1 MLGSEVLQERRVAT
15 LRFAVPVTS
24 SLNSY
29 QEATVLSK
37 PLHAALLAGT
47 LSLINLVG
55 GAPAPA
61 SAAVASSQITAP
73 AGPAYTL
80 FDETLL
86 PNVPAVTVS
95 GTTSGSGSVALRCY
109 YGIGPNEY
117 EKVVEEVTPDGGSFS
132 VGVDAHALDVRPCV
146 LRAVPV
152 SDTKAH
158 PPGSPAE
165 EASDPFKGP
174 VIAGSRFEVEA
185 DDEVD
190 DYYEFEAASSP
201 GYLDIEAAGACGLVS
216 STLYAQGSLLAS
228 ANLFG
233 CNAAFFEANEPPSGK
248 STRSDLQVDGANAYT
263 PTTARFLEEDLKVT
277 IPGVPRL
284 SVTQTFDAATGLVSI
299 RELDPI
305 VKCSPEALFPPTST
319 SCKQFVATGVQL
331 ERTWQT
337 SSAGEVAMMTDSWSS
352 TDGNPHTLNALY
364 EQWFAF
370 DESEGGTFLF
380 PGAGAF
386 APAKRGD
393 AVTLPASGGAS
404 AIDYKEDAATPAAGD
419 GEHPQGA
426 VVYSRTPSEPLTVH
440 EGSDESKPTGTGTG
454 FSMPY
459 EATVPATGA
468 YTLQMGFVQA
478 YGLAE
483 VQALTQVVE
492 SSFAVP
498 QNTATPPAAPLAEAP
513 SVTVADTASRISR
526 IGAANGRVTFTLA
539 CSGAAGTSCEVRSS
553 LTTIEKLRGGRP
565 VAVAARTRDGKTKPG
580 TEAHPRRISV
590 GSSRL
595 TIPAGQ
601 RIAIAIALNATGRR
615 LLAKFG
621 RLPVHLNVIL
631 VNAGQRSAIIARNL
645 TVEPR
650 HKARKRH
657 RHHRRRR

>member
-1 MLGSEVLQERRVAT
+1 
-15 LRFAVPVTS
+15 
-24 SLNSY
+24 
-29 QEATVLSK
+29 VLSK
-37 PLHAALLAGT
+37 PLRAALLAGT
-47 LSLINLVG
+47 LSLINLI

-61 SAAVASSQITAP
+61 SAAVESSLIASP
-73 AGPAYTL
+73 ASPAYAL
-80 FDETLL
+80 FDETVL
-86 PNVPAVTVS
+86 PDVPAVTVS

-117 EKVVEEVTPDGGSFS
+117 EKVLEAVTPSGGSFS
-132 VGVDAHALDVRPCV
+132 VEVDAHALDLRPCV

-185 DDEVD
+185 HDEVD
-190 DYYEFEAASSP
+190 DYYEFEAASLP
-201 GYLDIEAAGACGLVS
+201 GYLDIEAAGDCGLVS
-216 STLYAQGSLLAS
+216 STLYAPGSLLAS

-233 CNAAFFEANEPPSGK
+233 CNAAFFEADEPPSDK

-263 PTTARFLEEDLKVT
+263 PTTARYLEENLKVT
-277 IPGVPRL
+277 LPGVPRL

-299 RELDPI
+299 REVDPI
-305 VKCSPEALFPPTST
+305 VKCSPETLFPPTDT

-337 SSAGEVAMMTDSWSS
+337 SSAGEVANMTDSWSS
-352 TDGNPHTLNALY
+352 TDGSPHTLNALY

-370 DESEGGTFLF
+370 DEREGGSFLF

-386 APAKRGD
+386 APTRRGD
-393 AVTLPASGGAS
+393 SVVLPAGAS

-426 VVYSRTPSEPLTVH
+426 VLYSRAPSEPLTVR

-459 EATVPATGA
+459 AATIPATGA

-483 VQALTQVVE
+483 VQALTQAVE
-492 SSFAVP
+492 SSFAMP
-498 QNTATPPAAPLAEAP
+498 QNTATAPAALLAQAP
-513 SVTVADTASRISR
+513 SVTAADTASQIGRT
-526 IGAANGRVTFTLA
+526 GAANGRVTFTLA
-539 CSGAAGTSCEVRSS
+539 CSGAPGTSCEVRSS
-553 LTTIEKLRGGRP
+553 LTTIEKLRGGNP
-565 VAVAARTRDGKTKPG
+565 VAVAARGHHGKIKPATETR
-580 TEAHPRRISV
+580 PRRVSV

-595 TIPAGQ
+595 TIPAGT

-615 LLAKFG
+615 LLARFG
-621 RLPVHLNVIL
+621 RLPVHLSVVL
-631 VNAGQRSAIIARNL
+631 ANAGRRSAIIAQDL

-650 HKARKRH
+650 HKAHKRH
-657 RHHRRRR
+657 GHRRRRR